1 MESPPEKNAILVI
14 HGPNLNMLGKREPE
28 VYGKATL
35 DDINTALKESGRRLG
50 VSVEAFQSNHEGA
63 IVDKIQQSMN
73 SHQGLIINPGAY
85 THTSVAIRDAL
96 LLLGFPVVE
105 VHLSNIYKRE
115 AFRHHSMIAGVATGQ
130 ISGLGSDGYI
140 LALEFLARQFQ
151 AKAAVQNQADETS

>member
-1 MESPPEKNAILVI
+1 MEPLSEKQAFLVI

-35 DDINTALKESGRRLG
+35 DDINTALKETGTRLG
-50 VSVEAFQSNHEGA
+50 VRVEAFQSNHEGA
-63 IVDKIQQSMN
+63 IVDKIQEVMN

-96 LLLGFPVVE
+96 LLLSFPVVE

-115 AFRHHSMIAGVATGQ
+115 PFRHHSMIAGVATGQ

-140 LALEFLARQFQ
+140 LALEYLARRCR
-151 AKAAVQNQADETS
+151 AVAHNKSR

>member
-1 MESPPEKNAILVI
+1 MEPMLEKKAILVI

-28 VYGKATL
+28 VYGKVSL
-35 DDINTALKESGRRLG
+35 DDINTALKETGNRL
-50 VSVEAFQSNHEGA
+50 SVRVETFQSNHEGA
-63 IVDKIQQSMN
+63 IVDKIQEIMN

-96 LLLGFPVVE
+96 LLLSIPVVE

-140 LALEFLARQFQ
+140 LALEFLARQCQ
-151 AKAAVQNQADETS
+151 AVAHF

>member
-1 MESPPEKNAILVI
+1 MESLPEKHAIQVI
-14 HGPNLNMLGKREPE
+14 HGSNLNMLGKREPG

-35 DDINTALKESGRRLG
+35 DEIDTTLKEAGNRLG
-50 VSVEAFQSNHEGA
+50 VHVEAFQSNHEGA
-63 IVDKIQQSMN
+63 IVDKIQEIMN

-96 LLLGFPVVE
+96 LLLSIPVVE

-115 AFRHHSMIAGVATGQ
+115 PFRHHSMIAGVATGQ

-140 LALEFLARQFQ
+140 LALEYLARRCRVV
-151 AKAAVQNQADETS
+151 A

>member
-1 MESPPEKNAILVI
+1 MEPLPEKQAILVI

-35 DDINTALKESGRRLG
+35 DDINAALKETGNRLG
-50 VSVEAFQSNHEGA
+50 LRVEVFQSNHEGA
-63 IVDKIQQSMN
+63 IVDKIQEIMN

-96 LLLGFPVVE
+96 LLLSFPVVE

-115 AFRHHSMIAGVATGQ
+115 PFRHHSMIAGVATGQ

-140 LALEFLARQFQ
+140 LALEYLARRCQ
-151 AKAAVQNQADETS
+151 AAA

>member
-1 MESPPEKNAILVI
+1 MESLPEKHAILVI

-35 DDINTALKESGRRLG
+35 DDINAALKETANRLG
-50 VSVEAFQSNHEGA
+50 VRVETFQSNHEGA
-63 IVDKIQQSMN
+63 IVDKIQETMN
-73 SHQGLIINPGAY
+73 SHQCLIINPGAY

-96 LLLGFPVVE
+96 LLLNIPVVE

-115 AFRHHSMIAGVATGQ
+115 PFRHHSMIAGVATGQ

-140 LALEFLARQFQ
+140 LALEYLARRCQAIAQF
-151 AKAAVQNQADETS
+151 

>member
-1 MESPPEKNAILVI
+1 MESLSEKIAILVI

-35 DDINTALKESGRRLG
+35 DDINTALKETAIRLG
-50 VSVEAFQSNHEGA
+50 VRVEAFQSNHEGA
-63 IVDKIQQSMN
+63 IVDKIQESLN

-96 LLLGFPVVE
+96 LLLSFPVVE

-115 AFRHHSMIAGVATGQ
+115 PFRHHSMIAGVATGQ

-140 LALEFLARQFQ
+140 LALEYLARHCRS
-151 AKAAVQNQADETS
+151 AA

>member
-1 MESPPEKNAILVI
+1 MEPLSEKQAILVI

-35 DDINTALKESGRRLG
+35 DDINTALKETGTRLG
-50 VSVEAFQSNHEGA
+50 VRVDAFQSNHEGA
-63 IVDKIQQSMN
+63 IVDKIQEVMN

-96 LLLGFPVVE
+96 LLLNFPVVE

-115 AFRHHSMIAGVATGQ
+115 LFRHHSMIAGVATGQ

-140 LALEFLARQFQ
+140 LALEYLARRCS
-151 AKAAVQNQADETS
+151 AVA